1 MSRQQLAIA
10 VSLAACVFS
19 FVSAVNPVRIEMLLA
34 PPAEYNASMITTGLP
49 VNITAA
55 LNVPLSRVNLTRL
68 VALEN
73 TTTNTYNV
81 SLVIYP
87 AVITLN
93 VTSNYSQATP
103 VELAALF
110 HDMLH
115 NATAVGRD
123 AEYLAFLQNYN
134 INATTLV
141 VAEVTTVAPTV
152 PVTTTAPRTNNTNV
166 TIPATTRTTAPI
178 THTPPTAA
186 PPVTVLTPNST
197 EAYAPITD
205 EESSNGI
212 IYAVIFGVIGVL
224 VIVGGVTFCIKKF
237 ATREKS
243 DTSKRGGGFK
253 YARGQHA

>member
-19 FVSAVNPVRIEMLLA
+19 FVSAVNPVKVEMLLA

-103 VELAALF
+103 MELATLF

-134 INATTLV
+134 INATMV
-141 VAEVTTVAPTV
+141 IAEVTTVAPTV